1 MWGKGEEIG
10 VLCVAFDALYNR
22 FIYTEKLLKQPFHL
36 MLVEVRLVIYL
47 LLNRWEHF
55 LNGVQRSIRG
65 ILFFSRMTICCAPLL
80 LQQSEA
86 PDSDT
91 LCSTPARKQDECEL
105 MLKAAPLKN
114 FDSLEDQQW
123 NWEMSGQRDQMLW
136 SPLSQRSHREL
147 SRAMWVVKLWQS
159 HCSPCPHFLSRKHCT
174 PFRAWAPHMHLSTAW
189 KGQKVSDFTNVA
201 LCYKFLV
208 YVL

>member
-123 NWEMSGQRDQMLW
+123 NWEMSGQRCFGPLFPSDLTGSCPGPCEWW
-136 SPLSQRSHREL
+136 SCGK
-147 SRAMWVVKLWQS
+147 AI
-159 HCSPCPHFLSRKHCT
+159 
-174 PFRAWAPHMHLSTAW
+174 
-189 KGQKVSDFTNVA
+189 A
-201 LCYKFLV
+201 LPAHIS
-208 YVL
+208 